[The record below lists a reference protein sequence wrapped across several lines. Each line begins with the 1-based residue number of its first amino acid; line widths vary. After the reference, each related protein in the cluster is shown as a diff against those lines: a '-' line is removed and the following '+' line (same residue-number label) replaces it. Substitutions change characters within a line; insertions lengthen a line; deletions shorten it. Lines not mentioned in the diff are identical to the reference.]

1 MPVIPSQRALFDIP
15 EDVAYFNC
23 AYQGPQLKAS
33 SAAMIEGLR
42 HKERPWQVAP
52 TDFFSQPEQLREL
65 LGQITDTEAN
75 NFALMP
81 SASYGLATA
90 AQALS
95 PHLKLGDEILMIA
108 ETFPSTYLTWKRVSE
123 ETGASIKTVATP
135 SDHDWTSAI
144 LDAMTPATKL
154 LSLPHCHWA
163 TGAMIDV
170 VLVSEAARAQGA
182 FQVYDL
188 TQSLTAI
195 PFDFGRVKPD
205 FVATAGYKW
214 MLFPYAL
221 SSLYIDPKWHD
232 ARPLEETWMNR
243 EGAHIFEKLAEYSST
258 YQQGARRFDM
268 GEKSMPALVPG
279 GIAALEQIAEWGIG
293 NISETLNTLNTQIAS
308 LLEEVG
314 LIPMDEA
321 MRAPNILGASS
332 PDGLPDNLLPA
343 LADEKIF
350 ISRRGNSLRFAPYL
364 HINEHDMDRLASG
377 LRKAFKR

>member
-1 MPVIPSQRALFDIP
+1 MPVMPSQRALFDIP

-33 SAAMIEGLR
+33 SSAMIEGLR

-52 TDFFSQPEQLREL
+52 TDFFSQPERLREL
-65 LGQITDTEAN
+65 LGQITNTTAD

-95 PHLKLGDEILMIA
+95 PHLKPSDEILMIA
-108 ETFPSTYLTWKRVSE
+108 ETFPSTYLTWKRVAD
-123 ETGASIKTVATP
+123 ETGASIRVVKTPT
-135 SDHDWTSAI
+135 DHDWTSAI
-144 LDAMTPATKL
+144 LGAMTPATKL
-154 LSLPHCHWA
+154 LSLPHCHWG

-170 VLVSEAARAQGA
+170 IRVSDAARAQGA

-221 SSLYIDPKWHD
+221 SSLYVDPKWHD

-268 GEKSMPALVPG
+268 GEKSMPGLMPG
-279 GIAALEQIAEWGIG
+279 GIAALEQIADWGIVSV
-293 NISETLNTLNTQIAS
+293 SETLKSLNDRIAVM
-308 LLEEVG
+308 LEEVG
-314 LIPMDEA
+314 LTPVETRF
-321 MRAPNILGASS
+321 RAPNILGASS
-332 PDGLPDNLLPA
+332 PDGLPDDLLPA

-364 HINEHDMDRLASG
+364 QINENDVERLEQG
-377 LRKAFKR
+377 LKKAFKI